1 MMTAHIDW
9 FDRIL
14 TVAMQ
19 LYFRQGCEYTSIE
32 EVTPPDDGWLEDMTG
47 RQEITFGERTAIMLA
62 LMPHIRPQALD
73 IFFAKNK
80 DFDRQYTEFG
90 GWKGRSHGGFLP
102 TGETA
107 SFIIAGEDIEKRKAV
122 IRMFQRDHWFYTQ
135 NILRLEGAGEG
146 EPFLSGQLR
155 LSEEFLNHI
164 LLN

>member
-1 MMTAHIDW
+1 MLKLNYFLADI
-9 FDRIL
+9 FIL
-14 TVAMQ
+14 SAEKQ
-19 LYFRQGCEYTSIE
+19 PIKLSWRKIE
-32 EVTPPDDGWLEDMTG
+32 WL
-47 RQEITFGERTAIMLA
+47 LA

>member
-1 MMTAHIDW
+1 LI
-9 FDRIL
+9 R
-14 TVAMQ
+14 
-19 LYFRQGCEYTSIE
+19 
-32 EVTPPDDGWLEDMTG
+32 TG
-47 RQEITFGERTAIMLA
+47 HDQQADVIRAKA
-62 LMPHIRPQALD
+62 NSYYIRPQALD

-90 GWKGRSHGGFLP
+90 GWKGRSHRGFLP

-135 NILRLEGAGEG
+135 NILRLEGACEG

-155 LSEEFLNHI
+155 LSKEFLSHI